1 MFPSTCF
8 FREDKID
15 FIVMNDKDYCIAMKS
30 GKGHV
35 LDIRQDLEKEVRE
48 RKKMT
53 EQHQVQK
60 DIADR

>member
-1 MFPSTCF
+1 
-8 FREDKID
+8 
-15 FIVMNDKDYCIAMKS
+15 MNDKDYCIAMKS

-48 RKKMT
+48 RKNMT